1 MSKVRPGDLVYA
13 GLVKELEEWKERALN
28 AERENKTL
36 RRKLKG
42 ATKRSDPIERF
53 KRKFT
58 D

>member
-1 MSKVRPGDLVYA
+1 MVYA
-13 GLVKELEEWKERALN
+13 SLIQELEEWKERALN

-42 ATKRSDPIERF
+42 AIKRNDPVERF